1 MKIHKGDRV
10 IVRSGKYKGHRGEVV
25 TALPAENRVVLEG
38 VNIAKRHSKP
48 TRKTIQGGIIDK
60 FMPMPVSSVSL
71 LCHSCGRPTRV
82 GIRVDDTGVKI
93 RVCRKCG
100 SDL

>member
-1 MKIHKGDRV
+1 MKIHKGDQV
-10 IVRSGKYKGHRGEVV
+10 IVRSGKYAGQRAEVV
-25 TALPAENRVVLEG
+25 TALPSEDRVVLQG

-60 FMPMPVSSVSL
+60 FMPMPVSAVSL
-71 LCHSCGRPTRV
+71 VCHSCGRATRV
-82 GIRVDDTGVKI
+82 GMRVDDTGAKI